1 MVENYNPQ
9 NQGIKNGVSL
19 IAFRAGRE
27 MAIVNQKN
35 VNHETGEEFTSHSI
49 AFFKPELNAD
59 GSKKLDANGRVI
71 PQRDTVEWVA
81 ISSKLGQMSAS
92 DITSRRNELQ
102 VVTLEES
109 GNLVLC
115 EDKRG
120 GFNGEIVAEW

>member
-1 MVENYNPQ
+1 MAENYNPQ
-9 NQGIKNGVSL
+9 MQGIKSGVSL
-19 IAFRAGRE
+19 VAFRAGRE

-35 VNHETGEEFTSHSI
+35 VNKETGEEFVSHSV

-59 GSKKLDANGRVI
+59 GSKKLDPDGKVI
-71 PQRDTVEWVA
+71 PQRDSVQWVA
-81 ISSKLGQMSAS
+81 ISSNLGEMSGA
-92 DITSRRNELQ
+92 DITARRNELQ
-102 VVTLEES
+102 VVELEES